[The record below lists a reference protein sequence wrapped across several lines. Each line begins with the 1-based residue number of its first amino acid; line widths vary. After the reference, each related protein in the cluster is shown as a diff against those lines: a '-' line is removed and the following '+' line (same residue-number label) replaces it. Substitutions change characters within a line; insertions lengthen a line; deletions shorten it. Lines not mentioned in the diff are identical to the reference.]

1 MEISKEQAKDQESI
15 RQLAI
20 KRLQLSSGAGSEP
33 FDRIVR
39 LLARALDMPTA
50 AFTVVELERQ
60 YFKSLTGFEIPDTQ
74 QNVSFCSQ
82 AIVFDEPM
90 VVEDATKD
98 LRLCDSPLVTGYP
111 GVRFYAGIA
120 IRSPEQMPIGALCVL
135 DNRPRE
141 KPADI
146 VQVLSDMGALLEREL
161 LLRSLMRYDPL
172 TGLQNRSYSE
182 LELDREWRRARRSRQ
197 SITMLMIDVDR
208 LADFNE
214 TFGYSEGDRAL
225 RELGELLTRQ
235 FRRSA
240 DLLIRLGG
248 DRVLIV
254 LPDTDHDDGQRMAE
268 SAREAVEA
276 LGLGNPKA
284 ASQLTISIGVATVN
298 TEAGFLRGHEALVR
312 EASSA
317 LETAKATG
325 RNRVVAFSTRMPVL
339 ER

>member
-1 MEISKEQAKDQESI
+1 
-15 RQLAI
+15 
-20 KRLQLSSGAGSEP
+20 
-33 FDRIVR
+33 
-39 LLARALDMPTA
+39 LARALDMPTA

-60 YFKSLTGFEIPDTQ
+60 YFKSLTGFPIPDTQ

-90 VVEDATKD
+90 IVEDASLD
-98 LRLCDSPLVTGYP
+98 PRLSESPLVTAYP
-111 GVRFYAGIA
+111 GIRFYAGIA

-141 KPADI
+141 RPADI
-146 VQVLSDMGALLEREL
+146 VQVLTDMGSLLEREL

-197 SITMLMIDVDR
+197 PLTALMVDIDH
-208 LADFNE
+208 LAEFNE
-214 TFGYSEGDRAL
+214 TFGYAEGDRAL
-225 RELGELLTRQ
+225 REIGNLLSRH

-254 LPDTDHDDGQRMAE
+254 LPDTALEDGLRMAE
-268 SAREAVEA
+268 AAREGVEA

-284 ASQLTISIGVATVN
+284 ASQLTVSIGCATVN
-298 TEAGFLRGHEALVR
+298 SEAGFLRGYESLVR
-312 EASSA
+312 EAASA
-317 LETAKATG
+317 LESAKATG
-325 RNRVVAFSTRMPVL
+325 RNQVMQFIPRATAI